1 MIKSTECVIS
11 SCLTVFIKFPRFLS
25 AVGPM
30 NNASLYQQDKD
41 ESSDALLGRLD
52 SKGIQTV
59 TVTKNL
65 ITYIYN

>member
-1 MIKSTECVIS
+1 MIS
-11 SCLTVFIKFPRFLS
+11 SCLIVFIKFPRFLS
-25 AVGPM
+25 TVGPM
-30 NNASLYQQDKD
+30 NNASLYQQDKA

-59 TVTKNL
+59 TVIKNL